1 MIRRSLLALLCVAA
15 PAAAELLPF
24 TDAEVRRILS
34 HGPWPTTWTPDPSN
48 RVSGNPAAIALGRE
62 LFFEP
67 RLSGDGSVRCASC
80 HIEARAWQDA
90 RATATAFAPLERNT
104 PSVHNVRFNRWF
116 GWDGANDSLWA
127 QSIRPLL
134 DAREMRSDAARVA
147 RLLREDAALRARYE
161 AAFGAAPPDDDEAV
175 LVDAAKALAAFQET
189 LVTGR
194 TPFDEFR
201 DALARGDR
209 DAAARYPLDA
219 QRGLRIFI
227 GKGNCSV
234 CHFGPNFTNGE
245 FADVGVPFF
254 VGRGAVDSGRHGGIR
269 ALKAS
274 RYNLLSRWN
283 DDPTRRTAAKTRHVV
298 AQHRNFGE
306 FRVPSLRNVALTA
319 PYMHNGRLATL
330 HDVVRHY
337 SEIDLDRLH
346 SDGERILQPLHLDA
360 REIDD
365 LVAFLESLSEARAP

>member
-1 MIRRSLLALLCVAA
+1 
-15 PAAAELLPF
+15 
-24 TDAEVRRILS
+24 
-34 HGPWPTTWTPDPSN
+34 
-48 RVSGNPAAIALGRE
+48 
-62 LFFEP
+62 
-67 RLSGDGSVRCASC
+67 
-80 HIEARAWQDA
+80 
-90 RATATAFAPLERNT
+90 
-104 PSVHNVRFNRWF
+104 
-116 GWDGANDSLWA
+116 
-127 QSIRPLL
+127 
-134 DAREMRSDAARVA
+134 
-147 RLLREDAALRARYE
+147 
-161 AAFGAAPPDDDEAV
+161 
-175 LVDAAKALAAFQET
+175 
-189 LVTGR
+189 
-194 TPFDEFR
+194 
-201 DALARGDR
+201 
-209 DAAARYPLDA
+209 AARYPLDA

>member
-1 MIRRSLLALLCVAA
+1 MISRSLLALLCVAA

-34 HGPWPTTWTPDPSN
+34 HGPWPMAWMPDPSN
-48 RVSGNPAAIALGRE
+48 RVSGNAAAIALGRE

-80 HIEARAWQDA
+80 HIEARAWQDG
-90 RATATAFAPLERNT
+90 RATAAAFAPLERNT

-116 GWDGANDSLWA
+116 GWDGAQDNLWA

-134 DAREMRSDAARVA
+134 DPREMRSNATRVA

-209 DAAARYPLDA
+209 DAAARYPLAA

-254 VGRGAVDSGRHGGIR
+254 VARGAVDSGRHGGIR

-283 DDPTRRTAAKTRHVV
+283 DDPIRSTAAKTRHVV

-346 SDGERILQPLHLDA
+346 TDGERILQPLHLDA